1 MPSIQQLKKR
11 NDSDENYSYNQVANK
26 KSNKSTFIKILV
38 VILLFGGWIL
48 YRDKDDIYTI
58 PENIYETRND
68 GYFKDLFATPY
79 KKLIW
84 IGADCP
90 VSAKR
95 KEMIDKLLEATQ
107 LNKYYI
113 HHPYLQNR
121 LSIKCNGPD
130 CVDIQ
135 IMQRCEEVCIIIP
148 TSRQIISIKEKNMF
162 RALNKYKGAS

>member
-1 MPSIQQLKKR
+1 MPSIKQLKEI
-11 NDSDENYSYNQVANK
+11 NENYSYNQVATK
-26 KSNKSTFIKILV
+26 KTNKSTFTKILV
-38 VILLFGGWIL
+38 VILLFVGWIW
-48 YRDKDDIYTI
+48 YHNKDDIYTI

-79 KKLIW
+79 KKLMW
-84 IGADCP
+84 QGADCP

-95 KEMIDKLLEATQ
+95 KEMIDKLLEVTQ

-113 HHPYLQNR
+113 HRPYLQNR

-135 IMQRCEEVCIIIP
+135 IMQRCEEVCIIVP

-162 RALNKYKGAS
+162 RALNKYKSVN